1 LFVGAV
7 TASCSC
13 ALAAAGE
20 NATNHPPGFV
30 RPEPDA
36 VLRLWP
42 GDAPNLVPGGKSET
56 VVNERYRNVSL
67 PQLFVYL
74 PSKEKAS
81 GTALVICAGGGY
93 AHLAMCLHVENVVK
107 RLHDQG
113 IAVFGLKYRT
123 RYGDNDVVA
132 DALADGQRAVR
143 IVRSRA
149 AEWRIDPHRVG
160 VQGYSAGANLCLN
173 LAGRFDAGDPQ
184 AADPIERFSSRPD
197 FCVLMCAWANQRT
210 IDDFPLS
217 KNAPPTF
224 IAHAQD
230 DKTAPISFAL
240 EVGQK
245 LKGLGIEVETFVVNS
260 GGHGA
265 FHCGLVEGP
274 GGKWPDALFPW
285 LKKSDMLRNVR

>member
-1 LFVGAV
+1 
-7 TASCSC
+7 
-13 ALAAAGE
+13 
-20 NATNHPPGFV
+20 
-30 RPEPDA
+30 
-36 VLRLWP
+36 
-42 GDAPNLVPGGKSET
+42 
-56 VVNERYRNVSL
+56 
-67 PQLFVYL
+67 
-74 PSKEKAS
+74 
-81 GTALVICAGGGY
+81 
-93 AHLAMCLHVENVVK
+93 
-107 RLHDQG
+107 
-113 IAVFGLKYRT
+113 
-123 RYGDNDVVA
+123 
-132 DALADGQRAVR
+132 VR